1 MSAPRC
7 YVLLAVFLLGPWVC
21 AGNTAENATP
31 AAAEA
36 TRSAEIDQELALF
49 RDHLLNNK
57 DFATRVSAATV
68 LLFKEAPV
76 ARELVIEALGQS
88 ENATARAAVCKALDA
103 SRTDPRQL
111 KNAEDFLA
119 PLIGVLRTC
128 EDGNIT
134 TLAAEATLMFSYD
147 QVQSELEKI
156 VDDGKLSAKIRTNAV
171 YALQLHP
178 DKRAALKL
186 IGLLDSPDGT
196 LGQAAKNALAS
207 LGISVG
213 RDAEGRRQAISEL
226 QQQGPEAYLRKRL
239 VRSEAD
245 IRDLRAELGSWQQ
258 YYFAAI
264 RDRYDSFGDETARS
278 DFLAERLKAGEPAIK
293 LWALDRLE
301 ELKKG
306 TGKPKLSDALKATL
320 LDLVSNKNRG
330 VRLKTA
336 RLLAL
341 MWELNSAQRLLGQLG
356 VETDAAV
363 KQELFVALGG
373 ACYFASLPTSDV
385 KVPDEVRKQTLEWA
399 VRFLNEPAAGRARS
413 GADVVRKLLEQDGL
427 TSKEVDKYLKALAER
442 YRQAEAGGGAD
453 QSLQGELLNA
463 MAGLCAQRSVCR
475 SQAIA
480 LYSPLFEQALKKEAD
495 TVRQA
500 AVEGFINIDRAAALK
515 RVKKDLA
522 NDRSASI
529 RAKLVDLAGEVGTPE
544 DLDWL
549 AKRIGVAGESEA
561 AWQAMLKIFGRS
573 GADVM
578 AQWVNPVKALPN
590 EKLPVEQKLSFL
602 AMVEQKA
609 QAEKK
614 AALLKDA
621 RKTLAELHAANGNYK
636 QAVQYLDALE
646 KEATDQ
652 AEKDALMLDRLAVC
666 LRWPNL
672 ELVGE
677 IIQNYLLKRDLRAD
691 GAMVKS
697 LDGFLKEPPAGADP
711 NALLE
716 RLTEIKVP
724 QPESRPVWRKL
735 VQDWSKP
742 VAKAQKPDEVKQTN
756 N

>member
-1 MSAPRC
+1 MSTPRC
-7 YVLLAVFLLGPWVC
+7 YVLLAVFLLGAWVC
-21 AGNTAENATP
+21 AAPTMENAAPP
-31 AAAEA
+31 AQEE

-68 LLFKEAPV
+68 LLFKEAPA
-76 ARELVIEALGQS
+76 ARELVIEALTQS
-88 ENATARAAVCKALDA
+88 DNATARAAVCKALDA

-111 KNAEDFLA
+111 KNAEDFLL
-119 PLIGVLRTC
+119 PLIGVLRTS
-128 EDGNIT
+128 EDGNIA

-156 VDDGKLSAKIRTNAV
+156 VDDGQLPATIRSNAV

-186 IGLLDSPDGT
+186 ISLLDSPDGT
-196 LGQAAKNALAS
+196 LGQAAKNALTS

-213 RDAEGRRQAISEL
+213 QDAEGRRQAISEL

-245 IRDLRAELGSWQQ
+245 IRELRAELGSWQQ
-258 YYFAAI
+258 YYFASL
-264 RDRYDSFGDETARS
+264 RDRYDSFGDEAARS

-320 LDLVSNKNRG
+320 LDLVSNKNRQ

-336 RLLAL
+336 QLLAL

-356 VETDAAV
+356 IETDAAV

-399 VRFLNEPAAGRARS
+399 VRFLKEPVAVRARS
-413 GADVVRKLLEQDGL
+413 GADVIRKLLEQDGL
-427 TSKEVDKYLKALAER
+427 TPDEVDKYLKALAER

-480 LYSPLFEQALKKEAD
+480 MYSPLFEQALKKEAD

-500 AVEGFINIDRAAALK
+500 AVEGFINIDKAAALK
-515 RVKKDLA
+515 RAKKDLA

-549 AKRIGVAGESEA
+549 AKKIGLAGESEP
-561 AWQAMLKIFGRS
+561 AWQAMLKIFRRS
-573 GADVM
+573 GVDVM
-578 AQWVNPVKALPN
+578 RQWMDPVKALPP
-590 EKLPVEQKLSFL
+590 EKLPAEQKLSFL

-609 QAEKK
+609 QAENK

-621 RKTLAELHAANGNYK
+621 RKALAELHAANGSYK
-636 QAVQYLDALE
+636 QAVQYLDMLE
-646 KEATDQ
+646 KETTDQ
-652 AEKDALMLDRLAVC
+652 AEKDGLMLDRLAVC
-666 LRWPNL
+666 LQWPNF

-691 GAMVKS
+691 GPMVKS

-742 VAKAQKPDEVKQTN
+742 VAKARKPDEVKQTN